1 METWFGATPARA
13 KEEVE
18 LVSRIRVGDRAG
30 EDELVATYQRGLLL
44 ITTART
50 RDREAARDLTQ
61 DILVAV
67 LKALRDGK
75 LRDAGKLSAFVQGTA
90 RNLINNYLR
99 EKARRLEC
107 DLHSADEPTRDL
119 VEEVELAEQQRLI
132 RSELEGFSPL
142 DRHILLLSLVDGHS
156 LLEVAQR
163 LRLSHDAV
171 RARKSRMIRKITKKF
186 AQMSQKGRLRPL

>member
-171 RARKSRMIRKITKKF
+171 RARKSRMVRKITKKF
-186 AQMSQKGRLRPL
+186 AEMSQKGRLRPL

>member
-1 METWFGATPARA
+1 METWFGAKPARA

-18 LVSRIRVGDRAG
+18 LVSRIRVGDRAA

-107 DLHSADEPTRDL
+107 DLHPADGPTKDL
-119 VEEVELAEQQRLI
+119 VEEVELAEEQRLI
-132 RSELEGFSPL
+132 RKELEGFSPL

>member
-1 METWFGATPARA
+1 METWFGAKPARA

-18 LVSRIRVGDRAG
+18 LVSRIRVGDRAA

-90 RNLINNYLR
+90 RNLMNNYLR

-107 DLHSADEPTRDL
+107 DLHAADEPTKDL
-119 VEEVELAEQQRLI
+119 VEEVELAEEQRLI
-132 RSELEGFSPL
+132 RKELEGFSPL

-186 AQMSQKGRLRPL
+186 AQMSQKGRSRPL